1 VVFVNLRVC
10 CNVQIE
16 AAKGRA
22 SKFVDSILRLSNVE
36 AIGKYLLGSS
46 QSTAV
51 SSGFDNKV
59 IGSAVTDVQV
69 MHKFTAN
76 TKFFSIFITNSIL

>member
-1 VVFVNLRVC
+1 M
-10 CNVQIE
+10 QIE

-36 AIGKYLLGSS
+36 AIGKFLFGSA
-46 QSTAV
+46 QSTVV

-59 IGSAVTDVQV
+59 IGSAVIDVQV
-69 MHKFTAN
+69 MPT
-76 TKFFSIFITNSIL
+76 TL